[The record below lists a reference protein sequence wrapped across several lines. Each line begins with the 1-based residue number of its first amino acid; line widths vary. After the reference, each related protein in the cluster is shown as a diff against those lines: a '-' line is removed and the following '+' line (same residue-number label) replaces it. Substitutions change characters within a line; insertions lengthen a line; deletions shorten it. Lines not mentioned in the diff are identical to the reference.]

1 MGCGG
6 SKVDDYPL
14 VTLCRERKEL
24 IRAAAEHRYALAS
37 AHISYFRSLKDVGD
51 ALRRFVDE
59 ELVIGATSPLD
70 SPVLTLP
77 SQEGKRKNRNKSGE
91 NSGNNKGS
99 SSSTSIPHTVSPHTP
114 EEDAGEGSHLHLSSG
129 SESELGSSSGHI
141 HIEDSPELERRYNSS
156 PPMGWSP
163 PGMNSYSYYM
173 KSSPAPPNV
182 VYEEVQRSP
191 TENEQWGNS
200 GYAYPGYP
208 YANGGY
214 YGDPHYNSQPSPR
227 AAPPSPP
234 SPKVSAWDF
243 LNPFDSYDS
252 VYPSYY
258 SQSRYGSAAGSSP
271 DSKEVREREGIP
283 DLEDETEQEVTKAV
297 HQKEKKL
304 NDYVNRNSGEGTSRA
319 VPVKRGEDN
328 SWTVP
333 SKKSENT
340 QSAQGREGKEIK
352 SSPDTIVSKSSEEG
366 STKKKSV
373 SFEEASVHDIES
385 SKQSSMTTLSAHGTR
400 DLQEVVKEI
409 RDEFE
414 TASGYGKEVSM
425 LLEVGKLPYQP
436 RGTVFKVILS
446 RILYLIAPS
455 TSSSHFPSSQS
466 VQMAYSTLKMAKA
479 YYGDSWKDIYTK
491 PNKLSSTLDKLY
503 AWEKKLY
510 KEVKDE
516 ERLRIIYEKKCRR
529 LRALDNGGAES
540 SKIDAAQASI
550 RKLLTKINVCIRAVD
565 AISGRIHKLRD
576 EELQPLLT
584 ELIHG
589 LIRMWKS
596 MLKCHQKQFQ
606 AILES
611 KTRTLK
617 ARTGFR
623 RDLILRA
630 TVELEME
637 LLNWC
642 TRFNNWVNIQKSYVE
657 SLNGWL
663 LRCLLHVPEETDD
676 GIVPFSPGRIGAPA
690 IFVMCHDWYQS
701 MERISEAAVADALQD
716 FAMKLHQLW
725 DRQDGEQVQR
735 LKADYLSKDFQKRLK
750 TLRMEMKR
758 IDHEQ
763 DALSEKTAVS
773 IVASESGIS
782 PLDDLRVD
790 LDSMRKRI
798 AEERTG
804 HKGAIKLVPAAA
816 SASLQAGLIPIFE
829 ALENFTSEALKAH
842 EQVRLQNTGEA
853 QGN

>member
-436 RGTVFKVILS
+436 RGT
-446 RILYLIAPS
+446 
-455 TSSSHFPSSQS
+455 
-466 VQMAYSTLKMAKA
+466 
-479 YYGDSWKDIYTK
+479 
-491 PNKLSSTLDKLY
+491 
-503 AWEKKLY
+503 
-510 KEVKDE
+510 DE